1 MWAEGSG
8 NRKVFAANVLAEAA
22 GPTAGF
28 TDATTG
34 VTAAAGGPLAAN
46 REAAPPGSV
55 FAAGLNRKPVEPVAT
70 AGREVTPAVPKAAAL
85 PGGTADAAT
94 GMKELPLTDD
104 GWLSSRGGGAAGAAL
119 VATGAAVVAAAARP
133 ANEGTDAA
141 EN

>member
-8 NRKVFAANVLAEAA
+8 NRKVFAASVLAEAA

-28 TDATTG
+28 TDATTA
-34 VTAAAGGPLAAN
+34 VAAAGGPLAAN
-46 REAAPPGSV
+46 REVAPPGSV
-55 FAAGLNRKPVEPVAT
+55 FAAGLNRKPVEPVAVT
-70 AGREVTPAVPKAAAL
+70 GREVTPAVPKVAAL
-85 PGGTADAAT
+85 PGGTADVAT

-104 GWLSSRGGGAAGAAL
+104 GWLSSSGVGAAGAAL
-119 VATGAAVVAAAARP
+119 VATGAAVVAATARP

>member
-8 NRKVFAANVLAEAA
+8 NRKVFAASVLAEAD

-28 TDATTG
+28 TDVTMG
-34 VTAAAGGPLAAN
+34 VAAAGGPLAAN
-46 REAAPPGSV
+46 REVAPPGSV
-55 FAAGLNRKPVEPVAT
+55 LAAGLNRKPVEVVAA
-70 AGREVTPAVPKAAAL
+70 AGREVTPAVPKKVVAL
-85 PGGTADAAT
+85 PGGTADVAT
-94 GMKELPLTDD
+94 GMKELPLTGG

-133 ANEGTDAA
+133 ANEGMDAA